1 MALRNAFEKV
11 ATEATLDDIKVDQV
25 TIQRELLQDILSELK
40 TLNLY
45 MSLIYGEELNKHDL
59 DMEKQ

>member
-1 MALRNAFEKV
+1 MALRNAFELV
-11 ATEATLDDIKVDQV
+11 ATESTLDDIKVDQSTV
-25 TIQRELLQDILSELK
+25 QRELLQDILSELK

>member
-1 MALRNAFEKV
+1 MALRNAFELV
-11 ATEATLDDIKVDQV
+11 ATESTLDDIKVDQSTV
-25 TIQRELLQDILSELK
+25 QRELLQDILSELK

-45 MSLIYGEELNKHDL
+45 MSMIYGEELNKHDL